1 MKKILI
7 FSAAIM
13 VSTSLFSQV
22 KRQVS
27 KLSNHISNP
36 KPISKITTYCYKNIR
51 AKKNDDI
58 TYTSIIEITLTITN
72 GTVRGNYSKI
82 MQRNGSFMQGDNEEL
97 TGRVIDDVIHAVVV
111 SSHTEQTVNWKKT
124 SKKNIKLSA
133 GKTIMWN
140 GIELK
145 KCGK

>member
-1 MKKILI
+1 MKKVLV
-7 FSAAIM
+7 FSAVIM

-22 KRQVS
+22 RKQVTR
-27 KLSNHISNP
+27 LGNHISNP

-58 TYTSIIEITLTITN
+58 TYTSIVEITLTITN
-72 GTVRGNYSKI
+72 GTARGHYSNTI
-82 MQRNGSFMQGDNEEL
+82 QRNGSFIQEDNEDL
-97 TGRVIDDVIHAVVV
+97 TGKVIDDVIQAVVI